1 MKFTPMTEAEIVS
14 ASLLE
19 AGEYPFE
26 VLAASEEISKA
37 GNEMIRVKLAVF
49 GPNGQQAHVYDYLME
64 KMAFKLRHFCETT
77 GLIAKYEA
85 GTLGELDCAGKTG
98 RVKLAVEPAN
108 GKYDAKNVVKD
119 YVKPAPV
126 PNAAQ
131 AAPQN
136 GIPFNDDIPW

>member
-49 GPNGQQAHVYDYLME
+49 GPNGQQAHD
-64 KMAFKLRHFCETT
+64 
-77 GLIAKYEA
+77 
-85 GTLGELDCAGKTG
+85 
-98 RVKLAVEPAN
+98 
-108 GKYDAKNVVKD
+108 
-119 YVKPAPV
+119 
-126 PNAAQ
+126 
-131 AAPQN
+131 
-136 GIPFNDDIPW
+136 

>member
-108 GKYDAKNVVKD
+108 GKYDAKNVVK
-119 YVKPAPV
+119 AS
-126 PNAAQ
+126 
-131 AAPQN
+131 
-136 GIPFNDDIPW
+136 